1 MVFQL
6 SADLAISCD
15 NHNDSHLR
23 VKICFCTLI
32 QFSQTLVCNAHIQ
45 GVKCQSNF
53 YDLLT

>member
-6 SADLAISCD
+6 SADLATSCD

-32 QFSQTLVCNAHIQ
+32 QFSQTLVCIAHIR
-45 GVKCQSNF
+45 GVKRQSNF
-53 YDLLT
+53 YDSLT